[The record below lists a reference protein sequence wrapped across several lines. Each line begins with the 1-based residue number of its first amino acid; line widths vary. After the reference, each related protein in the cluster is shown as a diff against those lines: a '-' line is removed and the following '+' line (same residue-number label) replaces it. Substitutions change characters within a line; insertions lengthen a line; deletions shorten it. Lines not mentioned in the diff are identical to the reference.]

1 MGKGAVADDNPC
13 VLGMTGFWG
22 TEFIND
28 MTRNADWILAL
39 GTRFSEAD
47 SSSWEEAYT
56 FRMPPTRLMHIDI
69 DPAELGRNYPL
80 ALGAVADLKP
90 ALAALVRAA
99 KKLAPAGVQR
109 TEVLADIQRN
119 RAAFKATCQEGATSD
134 AWPMR
139 PERILA
145 DVRAVLPRDAIIT
158 TDVGWNKN
166 GLAQQMDILTPG
178 SVFTPGGFATMG
190 FGAPAA
196 LGAKIACPDRVVV
209 SLVGDGGFG
218 QNPALLYTARE
229 KGIAAIWVVMNNN
242 AFGTIA
248 GLEKAHYDTTYG
260 TVFENADGPVETDF
274 AAIAA
279 AYGVAGIRVETAADF
294 RPALERAVAMNVPVV
309 IDVRMVNV
317 PTPTAGHWNIMDIYS
332 PGKSIHHASTD

>member
-1 MGKGAVADDNPC
+1 
-13 VLGMTGFWG
+13 
-22 TEFIND
+22 
-28 MTRNADWILAL
+28 
-39 GTRFSEAD
+39 
-47 SSSWEEAYT
+47 
-56 FRMPPTRLMHIDI
+56 
-69 DPAELGRNYPL
+69 
-80 ALGAVADLKP
+80 
-90 ALAALVRAA
+90 
-99 KKLAPAGVQR
+99 
-109 TEVLADIQRN
+109 
-119 RAAFKATCQEGATSD
+119 
-134 AWPMR
+134 
-139 PERILA
+139 
-145 DVRAVLPRDAIIT
+145 
-158 TDVGWNKN
+158 
-166 GLAQQMDILTPG
+166 
-178 SVFTPGGFATMG
+178 MG